1 MHIRH
6 STEYETGI
14 AALGN
19 NCDTVA
25 HAGGKHC
32 GNFSGVDGT
41 HNRESESA

>member
-19 NCDTVA
+19 NCYTVA
-25 HAGGKHC
+25 HAHREHS
-32 GNFSGVDGT
+32 GNLKCISGT